1 MSTVSDDSD
10 LAWEVELDR
19 LDLEILRVERLIKA
33 MKPMEAEDWAAPPL
47 SGAMPA
53 HLLPRAVDIHE
64 RQAKALTQI
73 LRAMRGTE
81 RQRRFADKQATGD
94 DLVPRYVDISA

>member
-1 MSTVSDDSD
+1 MSDDSD

-33 MKPMEAEDWAAPPL
+33 MKPLESEDWVAPPL
-47 SGAMPA
+47 SGPMPER
-53 HLLPRAVDIHE
+53 LLPRAVEIHE
-64 RQAKALTQI
+64 RQAKALVQI

-81 RQRRFADKQATGD
+81 RQRRFADKQVTSD
-94 DLVPRYVDISA
+94 ELVPRYVDISA